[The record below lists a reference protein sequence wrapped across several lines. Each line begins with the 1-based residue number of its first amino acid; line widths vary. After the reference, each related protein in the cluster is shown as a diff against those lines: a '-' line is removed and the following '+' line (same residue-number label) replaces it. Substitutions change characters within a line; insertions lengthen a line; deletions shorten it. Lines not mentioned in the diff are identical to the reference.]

1 MTQIESDSESD
12 FTSFRREMFEK
23 NRLFVRV
30 NFLQRQ
36 IDTMSE
42 QIKMMESEQLEI
54 IMEYNERFGGIE
66 YAV

>member
-1 MTQIESDSESD
+1 MTQIKSE
-12 FTSFRREMFEK
+12 REMFDK

-42 QIKMMESEQLEI
+42 QIKIMESEQLEI
-54 IMEYNERFGGIE
+54 IIEYNEKFGGIE

>member
-1 MTQIESDSESD
+1 MTQIKSE
-12 FTSFRREMFEK
+12 REMFDK

-36 IDTMSE
+36 IDIMSE
-42 QIKMMESEQLEI
+42 QIKIMESEQLEI
-54 IMEYNERFGGIE
+54 IIEYNERFGGIE